1 MNAEEILRIREE
13 EDKRFGFLLSYYNG
27 KFARTYE
34 KRFNNRRDLD
44 EFISRNKL
52 SNYDVRRFTKEV

>member
-1 MNAEEILRIREE
+1 MNAEELLRIREE

-34 KRFNNRRDLD
+34 KRFDHRRDMD
-44 EFISRNKL
+44 EFIARNKVR
-52 SNYDVRRFTKEV
+52 NFTVRRFVKEV